1 MEAEA
6 RFAALEERVSLLSSL
21 EERVTSLEASR
32 QANRLGKGKSQ
43 SSITSSRIEKRL
55 ARAHGLAARS
65 QGEIRCVLT
74 TIGVLLICT
83 MMIVA
88 IIYYVMGP
96 DASNRP
102 SLAAALVPFAPA
114 FFLLLL
120 AMPSQR
126 VRLVARIW
134 LSVNAIVCVAL
145 SYNLY
150 NRIKGMNSCLAD
162 GYSSHLACRAFVP
175 YTVSLVVMS
184 VVAAGLVVPSTRRS
198 TPERVAIHKI
208 WWSARWTC
216 LVVGIILAVFNPLVW
231 EMLPRN
237 EGVLYLVSAAS
248 AILCGLWASETRRG
262 RAMKRIANLFAGPEA
277 RAASAIAS
285 MIGGGSK
292 KQDEQLD
299 YAREHFCALPFD
311 VLTSEDLATNDDTGL
326 PSRTVKTPLGR
337 CDAFMSHSWHDPHTD
352 KWRALCSW
360 AEAFKATNG
369 HSPTLWLDKAC
380 LDQRQIEQQV
390 ALLPV
395 YVCGCKEFLAL
406 IGPTYTSRLWC
417 VTECFAFLAIK
428 GIDSAN
434 ARPLTRCCYAGGGGT
449 TLEGFRVLKAQ
460 CSNVHQRQLLMG
472 IIERSYPDLSEFNEA
487 IKRLLDADD
496 DDDELRP
503 LAERTIA
510 LTEDGE
516 TVTGD
521 ARV

>member
-1 MEAEA
+1 
-6 RFAALEERVSLLSSL
+6 
-21 EERVTSLEASR
+21 
-32 QANRLGKGKSQ
+32 
-43 SSITSSRIEKRL
+43 
-55 ARAHGLAARS
+55 
-65 QGEIRCVLT
+65 
-74 TIGVLLICT
+74 
-83 MMIVA
+83 
-88 IIYYVMGP
+88 
-96 DASNRP
+96 
-102 SLAAALVPFAPA
+102 
-114 FFLLLL
+114 
-120 AMPSQR
+120 
-126 VRLVARIW
+126 
-134 LSVNAIVCVAL
+134 
-145 SYNLY
+145 
-150 NRIKGMNSCLAD
+150 
-162 GYSSHLACRAFVP
+162 
-175 YTVSLVVMS
+175 
-184 VVAAGLVVPSTRRS
+184 
-198 TPERVAIHKI
+198 
-208 WWSARWTC
+208 
-216 LVVGIILAVFNPLVW
+216 
-231 EMLPRN
+231 
-237 EGVLYLVSAAS
+237 
-248 AILCGLWASETRRG
+248 
-262 RAMKRIANLFAGPEA
+262 MKRIANLFAGPEA

-299 YAREHFCALPFD
+299 YAREHFCAVPFD
-311 VLTSEDLATNDDTGL
+311 VLTSDDLATNDDTGL

-337 CDAFMSHSWHDPHTD
+337 CDAFMSSTAGTTRTLTSGAPYAHGRRPSRRPM
-352 KWRALCSW
+352 
-360 AEAFKATNG
+360 ATRQRCG
-369 HSPTLWLDKAC
+369 STRLC

-417 VTECFAFLAIK
+417 VMECFAFLAIK

-449 TLEGFRVLKAQ
+449 TLEDFRVLKAQ